1 VPFSSLLCLPPEDW
15 DAGLAD
21 ADAVV
26 VAVSSAGLEPV
37 LDRARRLVAPELW
50 LLVTKGWQAGTLRRP
65 SEVARATLGGAPIAS
80 LAGPA
85 LAAEIVVQAPT
96 GLLVAAREHEVR
108 RRAAALLAGPTTAVF
123 TTSDV
128 VGAETSSAF
137 KNVVAVA
144 VGLAEGLAQRFT
156 ESAVARSYAN
166 ARAALFARGV
176 LDMSALVESQGGRTA
191 TVLGLAGAGDL
202 YVTCAHG
209 RNGRFGRLL
218 GEGATVAGAIRS
230 IGSTV
235 EGVANTSAALA
246 LAERVGLTLP
256 SAHIVERALG
266 AEFTSGGAPERLRDV
281 FMAALDL
288 DLPASAIHDGGR

>member
-37 LDRARRLVAPELW
+37 LSRARQLAAPGLW
-50 LLVTKGWQAGTLRRP
+50 LLVTKGWQAGSLRRP
-65 SEVARATLGGAPIAS
+65 SEVARAMLGSAPIAS

-96 GLLVAAREHEVR
+96 GLLVAAGDHEVR
-108 RRAAALLAGPTTAVF
+108 RRAAAVLAGPTTAVF

-128 VGAETSSAF
+128 VGAETASAF

-156 ESAVARSYAN
+156 ESAVARSFAN

-176 LDMSALVESQGGRTA
+176 LDMAALIESQGGRVA
-191 TVLGLAGAGDL
+191 TLLGLAGAGDL
-202 YVTCAHG
+202 YVTCGHG

-218 GEGATVAGAIRS
+218 GEGATVAGAIES

-246 LAERVGLTLP
+246 LADRAGLVLP
-256 SAHIVERALG
+256 SARVVERALG
-266 AEFTSGGAPERLRDV
+266 ADFTSGGAPERLREV
-281 FMAALDL
+281 FMAALAL
-288 DLPASAIHDGGR
+288 DIPAPVPSDGGR